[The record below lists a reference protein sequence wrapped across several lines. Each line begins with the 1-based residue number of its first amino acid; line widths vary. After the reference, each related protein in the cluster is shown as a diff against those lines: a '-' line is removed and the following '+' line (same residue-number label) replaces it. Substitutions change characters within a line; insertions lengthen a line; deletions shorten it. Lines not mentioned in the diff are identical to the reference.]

1 MRVGVGGA
9 DTLSTAGNPLCP
21 VSPPSTP
28 PTSSLSIGRPLFVFP
43 PDNAGD
49 HASTCE
55 KWKRHF
61 CSVNTLK
68 WQRRQTAGGGQRV
81 GVCEG
86 SRVASHLPG
95 SETGAPGS
103 AAFHQDGPALQ
114 TRQPRLCPSRVALS
128 GKVLKVTVHAKFI
141 S

>member
-1 MRVGVGGA
+1 MLRVGVGGA

-21 VSPPSTP
+21 VSAPSTP
-28 PTSSLSIGRPLFVFP
+28 QTSSLSIGRPLFMFP

-61 CSVNTLK
+61 CSVNTMK
-68 WQRRQTAGGGQRV
+68 WDCNGNKQRE
-81 GVCEG
+81 EG
-86 SRVASHLPG
+86 NAWLRVASHLPG

-103 AAFHQDGPALQ
+103 AAFHQDGPAL
-114 TRQPRLCPSRVALS
+114 TRQPRLRPSRVALS

-141 S
+141 SE